1 MSFKKIDI
9 KNFEINPVTAFADK
23 WMLLTAGNEEAFNT
37 MTVSWG
43 HLGALWGMKKGWG
56 LPTAVVYV
64 RPQRYTKQF
73 MDKEG
78 YFTLSMFDESHRSDL
93 AYLGMYSGKDVDKV
107 KATGISP
114 VFSENGVYFEEANT
128 VFVCRKL
135 YQASIVEEGFVDKTL
150 LQENYPN
157 KDYHEVY
164 IGEIVDILVKE

>member
-1 MSFKKIDI
+1 MNGYKKISPELLSGNSFKMIGQDWML
-9 KNFEINPVTAFADK
+9 VTAKNSDGK
-23 WMLLTAGNEEAFNT
+23 INT
-37 MTVSWG
+37 MTASWG
-43 HLGALWGMKKGWG
+43 GVGILWND
-56 LPTAVVYV
+56 PVAFVFV

-135 YQASIVEEGFVDKTL
+135 YQAPIVEEGFVDKTL